1 MEEANEKNG
10 AKPMFKTIKSVE
22 KEYGSRNFIEVA
34 LKETN
39 DGENVFFSISK
50 GFKTQN
56 DMKRYKNSL
65 GFAASE
71 ELQQFL
77 VDAFKDLLEAYKA
90 MPKKASAP
98 EPSNVEQ
105 ANSASV
111 ENSKPAESADA
122 SVKIDESGA
131 GKKSEKK

>member
-1 MEEANEKNG
+1 MDEKEEQGEQREQG
-10 AKPMFKTIKSVE
+10 QKPMFKTIKSLE
-22 KEYGSRNFIEVA
+22 KEYGTRNFIEVA

-39 DGENVFFSISK
+39 DNENVFFSISK

-77 VDAFKDLLEAYKA
+77 VDAFKELMIAYKA
-90 MPKKASAP
+90 MPKKPKASEEA
-98 EPSNVEQ
+98 
-105 ANSASV
+105 
-111 ENSKPAESADA
+111 
-122 SVKIDESGA
+122 
-131 GKKSEKK
+131 KKE

>member
-1 MEEANEKNG
+1 MEEDEQKG
-10 AKPMFKTIKSVE
+10 QKPMFKTIKSLE
-22 KEYGSRNFIEVA
+22 KEYGTRNFIEVA

-39 DGENVFFSISK
+39 DNENVFFSISK

-77 VDAFKDLLEAYKA
+77 VDAFKELMEAYKKL
-90 MPKKASAP
+90 PKKA
-98 EPSNVEQ
+98 
-105 ANSASV
+105 
-111 ENSKPAESADA
+111 KAEA
-122 SVKIDESGA
+122 
-131 GKKSEKK
+131 EKKEEAKPSSKNKESKDKAEKKK

>member
-77 VDAFKDLLEAYKA
+77 VDAFKELSEAYKA
-90 MPKKASAP
+90 LPKKAPAKEETAP
-98 EPSNVEQ
+98 VEEVKTPTQ
-105 ANSASV
+105 EA
-111 ENSKPAESADA
+111 KPAET
-122 SVKIDESGA
+122 KTEIQ
-131 GKKSEKK
+131 

>member
-1 MEEANEKNG
+1 MDENEQKG
-10 AKPMFKTIKSVE
+10 QKPMFKTIKSLE
-22 KEYGSRNFIEVA
+22 KEYGTRNFIEVA

-39 DGENVFFSISK
+39 DNENVFFSISK

-77 VDAFKDLLEAYKA
+77 VDAFKELAEAYKA
-90 MPKKASAP
+90 MPKKANNLAETKAP
-98 EPSNVEQ
+98 EQTETKAPEQ
-105 ANSASV
+105 T
-111 ENSKPAESADA
+111 EIKPEA
-122 SVKIDESGA
+122 
-131 GKKSEKK
+131 EKKE

>member
-1 MEEANEKNG
+1 MDENG
-10 AKPMFKTIKSVE
+10 QQGQKPMFKTIKSME
-22 KEYGSRNFIEVA
+22 KEYGTRNFIEVA

-39 DGENVFFSISK
+39 DSENVFFSISK

-77 VDAFKDLLEAYKA
+77 VDAFKELIEAYKA
-90 MPKKASAP
+90 LPKKQSAP
-98 EPSNVEQ
+98 AETKAQAPVEVK
-105 ANSASV
+105 APETEVKV
-111 ENSKPAESADA
+111 ETTAPAET
-122 SVKIDESGA
+122 
-131 GKKSEKK
+131 EKKE

>member
-1 MEEANEKNG
+1 MDENG
-10 AKPMFKTIKSVE
+10 QQGQKPMFKTIKSME
-22 KEYGSRNFIEVA
+22 KEYGTRNFIEVA

-39 DGENVFFSISK
+39 DSENVFFSISK

-77 VDAFKDLLEAYKA
+77 VDAFKELMEAYKA
-90 MPKKASAP
+90 MPKKQKVTA
-98 EPSNVEQ
+98 EPNTE
-105 ANSASV
+105 AKA
-111 ENSKPAESADA
+111 PAETTVAPA
-122 SVKIDESGA
+122 ET
-131 GKKSEKK
+131 EKKE

>member
-77 VDAFKDLLEAYKA
+77 VDAFKELSEAYKA
-90 MPKKASAP
+90 LPKKAPAK
-98 EPSNVEQ
+98 EET
-105 ANSASV
+105 ASV
-111 ENSKPAESADA
+111 EEVKTPTQEAKPAET
-122 SVKIDESGA
+122 KTEIQ
-131 GKKSEKK
+131 

>member
-77 VDAFKDLLEAYKA
+77 VDSFKELSEAYKA
-90 MPKKASAP
+90 LPKKAPVQEA
-98 EPSNVEQ
+98 
-105 ANSASV
+105 
-111 ENSKPAESADA
+111 KPAET
-122 SVKIDESGA
+122 
-131 GKKSEKK
+131 EKQ

>member
-1 MEEANEKNG
+1 
-10 AKPMFKTIKSVE
+10 
-22 KEYGSRNFIEVA
+22 
-34 LKETN
+34 
-39 DGENVFFSISK
+39 VFFSISK

-56 DMKRYKNSL
+56 NLKRYKNSL

>member
-1 MEEANEKNG
+1 MDENEQKG
-10 AKPMFKTIKSVE
+10 QKPMFKTIKSLE
-22 KEYGSRNFIEVA
+22 KEYGTRNFIEVA

-39 DGENVFFSISK
+39 DNENVFFSISK

-77 VDAFKDLLEAYKA
+77 VDAFKELMEAYKA
-90 MPKKASAP
+90 LPKKQKITTEPTPEVKAP
-98 EPSNVEQ
+98 VETTI
-105 ANSASV
+105 ATPEVKASV
-111 ENSKPAESADA
+111 ET
-122 SVKIDESGA
+122 
-131 GKKSEKK
+131 EKKE

>member
-1 MEEANEKNG
+1 MNENENQG
-10 AKPMFKTIKSVE
+10 EKPMFRTIKSVE
-22 KEYGSRNFIEVA
+22 KEYGTRNFIEVA

-39 DGENVFFSISK
+39 NNENVFFSISK

-56 DMKRYKNSL
+56 NLKRYKNSL

>member
-1 MEEANEKNG
+1 MDENG
-10 AKPMFKTIKSVE
+10 QQGQKPMFKTIKSME
-22 KEYGSRNFIEVA
+22 KEYGTRNFIEVA

-39 DGENVFFSISK
+39 DSENVFFSISK

-77 VDAFKDLLEAYKA
+77 VDAFKELIEAYKA
-90 MPKKASAP
+90 MPKKPKA
-98 EPSNVEQ
+98 
-105 ANSASV
+105 
-111 ENSKPAESADA
+111 PAETQ
-122 SVKIDESGA
+122 VKAET
-131 GKKSEKK
+131 EKKE